1 MCRLLTPHE
10 ARVGSWSLGLV
21 MIACP
26 VLRFRLFYV
35 PLNLVLA
42 CDHSIWYLNNAT
54 RCTSIL
60 DNQETDSRAG
70 NKNNRCERK
79 FTKTANSLVLSS
91 RPNYFHQRLS
101 YHVMALETR
110 RYIMVACG
118 TILWC
123 KVKSHTH
130 SSHNC
135 RMTQLGLVLYI
146 PPPLGGV
153 LVHPNI
159 FYRYILVAQAGTPLL
174 AAVFWLIRIGAF
186 WRRCCFWIANSP
198 LKCLLRVMAYAE

>member
-1 MCRLLTPHE
+1 
-10 ARVGSWSLGLV
+10 
-21 MIACP
+21 MIAYA

-42 CDHSIWYLNNAT
+42 CDHSSWYLSNTA

-91 RPNYFHQRLS
+91 RPNYFHQWLS

-123 KVKSHTH
+123 KVKSYTH
-130 SSHNC
+130 SSHTY
-135 RMTQLGLVLYI
+135 RMMQLGLVLYI
-146 PPPLGGV
+146 PSSPPLSGGV
-153 LVHPNI
+153 LVHPNN
-159 FYRYILVAQAGTPLL
+159 FCRYILVAQAGTPLL
-174 AAVFWLIRIGAF
+174 AAVFWLFCIVAF